1 MCAMMACVLPVSVS
15 SQSQA
20 ELAMLYTQGGV
31 HLNGVPPP
39 AAIAIF
45 PGDLVQTERDSVA
58 KLTASGSGVTIQ
70 PETVVSFEGNAVR
83 LDHGSVSVDTSQAFA
98 VRVGCLTIIPVRMDG
113 TQYEVTDVNGTVTV
127 NARKSDVNVNH
138 RTPERKAAHE
148 NHSEENNQAEQV
160 TVREGEQRKRE
171 DKCAAA
177 ALPGQ
182 SAAVGL
188 KGPLLN
194 SLWAKTAGAGGIAVL
209 ACWVLC
215 RTEDPISPNK
225 P

>member
-1 MCAMMACVLPVSVS
+1 
-15 SQSQA
+15 
-20 ELAMLYTQGGV
+20 MLYTQGGV

-45 PGDLVQTERDSVA
+45 PGDLVQTDRDSVA
-58 KLTASGSGVTIQ
+58 KLSASGSGVTIQ

-98 VRVGCLTIIPVRMDG
+98 VRVGCLTVIPVRMEG

-127 NARKSDVNVNH
+127 NARKSDVNVNR
-138 RTPERKAAHE
+138 RTPAHKAANQNLPGE
-148 NHSEENNQAEQV
+148 NHQDENNQTEQV

-182 SAAVGL
+182 SAAAGL

-194 SLWAKTAGAGGIAVL
+194 SLWVKTAGAGGIAVL

>member
-31 HLNGVPPP
+31 HLNGVSPP

-98 VRVGCLTIIPVRMDG
+98 EIGR
-113 TQYEVTDVNGTVTV
+113 
-127 NARKSDVNVNH
+127 
-138 RTPERKAAHE
+138 AH
-148 NHSEENNQAEQV
+148 V
-160 TVREGEQRKRE
+160 
-171 DKCAAA
+171 
-177 ALPGQ
+177 
-182 SAAVGL
+182 
-188 KGPLLN
+188 
-194 SLWAKTAGAGGIAVL
+194 
-209 ACWVLC
+209 
-215 RTEDPISPNK
+215 
-225 P
+225 